1 MLSGFNNSIQAVTQ
15 NNIINI
21 EKECMLMNGKMNMSI
36 SQIFQKDGKP
46 TAFVLFS
53 EGRKSAEGKIPDCT
67 IISNDGFSEKEVKAL
82 ELYLKMQ
89 QESILK
95 TAKEVNIMKAFMQN

>member
-1 MLSGFNNSIQAVTQ
+1 MLFGFNNSIQAVTQ

-21 EKECMLMNGKMNMSI
+21 EKEYMLMNGKMNMSI

-46 TAFVLFS
+46 TTFVLFS

-67 IISNDGFSEKEVKAL
+67 IISNDGFSERKSKHWNC
-82 ELYLKMQ
+82 
-89 QESILK
+89 I
-95 TAKEVNIMKAFMQN
+95 

>member
-1 MLSGFNNSIQAVTQ
+1 MLFGFNNSIQAVTQ

-21 EKECMLMNGKMNMSI
+21 AKECMLMNGKMNMSI

-53 EGRKSAEGKIPDCT
+53 EGRKSAEGKIARLFP
-67 IISNDGFSEKEVKAL
+67 
-82 ELYLKMQ
+82 M
-89 QESILK
+89 
-95 TAKEVNIMKAFMQN
+95 TAFPKRKSKHWNCI

>member
-1 MLSGFNNSIQAVTQ
+1 
-15 NNIINI
+15 
-21 EKECMLMNGKMNMSI
+21 MNGKMNMSI

-53 EGRKSAEGKIPDCT
+53 EGSAEGKIPDST

-82 ELYLKMQ
+82 
-89 QESILK
+89 
-95 TAKEVNIMKAFMQN
+95 

>member
-1 MLSGFNNSIQAVTQ
+1 MTKAEKCG
-15 NNIINI
+15 IINI

>member
-1 MLSGFNNSIQAVTQ
+1 
-15 NNIINI
+15 
-21 EKECMLMNGKMNMSI
+21 MNGKMNMSI

-95 TAKEVNIMKAFMQN
+95 TAKEVNIMKAFMQNGFILRFYCFFLFIYNCFNSR

>member
-1 MLSGFNNSIQAVTQ
+1 
-15 NNIINI
+15 
-21 EKECMLMNGKMNMSI
+21 MNGKMNMSI

-46 TAFVLFS
+46 TAFVLVS

>member
-1 MLSGFNNSIQAVTQ
+1 MLFGFDNSIQAVMQ
-15 NNIINI
+15 DNIINI

-67 IISNDGFSEKEVKAL
+67 IIP
-82 ELYLKMQ
+82 M
-89 QESILK
+89 
-95 TAKEVNIMKAFMQN
+95 TAFPKRKSKHWNCI

>member
-1 MLSGFNNSIQAVTQ
+1 
-15 NNIINI
+15 
-21 EKECMLMNGKMNMSI
+21 MNGKMDMSI

-82 ELYLKMQ
+82 ELQ
-89 QESILK
+89 QEAILK

>member
-1 MLSGFNNSIQAVTQ
+1 
-15 NNIINI
+15 
-21 EKECMLMNGKMNMSI
+21 MNGKMNMSI

-95 TAKEVNIMKAFMQN
+95 TAKEVNIMKAFMQNKGKS

>member
-1 MLSGFNNSIQAVTQ
+1 MLFEFDNSIQAVTQ
-15 NNIINI
+15 DNIINI
-21 EKECMLMNGKMNMSI
+21 EKECML
-36 SQIFQKDGKP
+36 IFQKDGKP

>member
-1 MLSGFNNSIQAVTQ
+1 
-15 NNIINI
+15 
-21 EKECMLMNGKMNMSI
+21 MNGKMDMSI

-67 IISNDGFSEKEVKAL
+67 IISVSENAAGVYFKDCKRSEYYESVYAELKAKVKPVCRFFL
-82 ELYLKMQ
+82 L
-89 QESILK
+89 
-95 TAKEVNIMKAFMQN
+95 

>member
-1 MLSGFNNSIQAVTQ
+1 
-15 NNIINI
+15 
-21 EKECMLMNGKMNMSI
+21 MNGKMNMSI

-46 TAFVLFS
+46 TALVLFS

>member
-1 MLSGFNNSIQAVTQ
+1 
-15 NNIINI
+15 
-21 EKECMLMNGKMNMSI
+21 MNGKMNMSI

-95 TAKEVNIMKAFMQN
+95 TAKEVNIMKAFIQSERQKLNQSADSFYCD

>member
-1 MLSGFNNSIQAVTQ
+1 
-15 NNIINI
+15 
-21 EKECMLMNGKMNMSI
+21 MNGKMNMSI
-36 SQIFQKDGKP
+36 SQIFQKDG
-46 TAFVLFS
+46 
-53 EGRKSAEGKIPDCT
+53 
-67 IISNDGFSEKEVKAL
+67 KAL

>member
-1 MLSGFNNSIQAVTQ
+1 
-15 NNIINI
+15 
-21 EKECMLMNGKMNMSI
+21 MNGKMNMSI

-95 TAKEVNIMKAFMQN
+95 TAKEVNIMKRLCRIKGKS

>member
-1 MLSGFNNSIQAVTQ
+1 
-15 NNIINI
+15 
-21 EKECMLMNGKMNMSI
+21 MNGKMDMSI

-89 QESILK
+89 ESILK

>member
-1 MLSGFNNSIQAVTQ
+1 
-15 NNIINI
+15 
-21 EKECMLMNGKMNMSI
+21 MNGKMNMSI
-36 SQIFQKDGKP
+36 SQIFQK
-46 TAFVLFS
+46 

>member
-1 MLSGFNNSIQAVTQ
+1 MLFGFNNSIQAV

-21 EKECMLMNGKMNMSI
+21 EKEYMLMNGKMNMSI

>member
-1 MLSGFNNSIQAVTQ
+1 MLFGFNDSIRAVTYDD
-15 NNIINI
+15 IINI

-67 IISNDGFSEKEVKAL
+67 IISNDGFPKRKSKHW
-82 ELYLKMQ
+82 
-89 QESILK
+89 SCI
-95 TAKEVNIMKAFMQN
+95 

>member
-1 MLSGFNNSIQAVTQ
+1 
-15 NNIINI
+15 
-21 EKECMLMNGKMNMSI
+21 MNGKMDMSI

-67 IISNDGFSEKEVKAL
+67 INDGFSEKEVKAL

>member
-1 MLSGFNNSIQAVTQ
+1 
-15 NNIINI
+15 
-21 EKECMLMNGKMNMSI
+21 MNGKMNMSI

-67 IISNDGFSEKEVKAL
+67 IISTNHP
-82 ELYLKMQ
+82 
-89 QESILK
+89 
-95 TAKEVNIMKAFMQN
+95 TATRFQSR

>member
-1 MLSGFNNSIQAVTQ
+1 MQD
-15 NNIINI
+15 NIINI

-95 TAKEVNIMKAFMQN
+95 TAKVVYIKKAFMQN

>member
-1 MLSGFNNSIQAVTQ
+1 MLFGFDNSIQAVTQ
-15 NNIINI
+15 DNIINI

-53 EGRKSAEGKIPDCT
+53 EAEKVPRVKFRTARLFPMTAFPKRKSKHWNCI
-67 IISNDGFSEKEVKAL
+67 
-82 ELYLKMQ
+82 
-89 QESILK
+89 
-95 TAKEVNIMKAFMQN
+95 

>member
-1 MLSGFNNSIQAVTQ
+1 MQD
-15 NNIINI
+15 NIINI

-89 QESILK
+89 RGVYFK
-95 TAKEVNIMKAFMQN
+95 DCKEVNIMKAFMQN

>member
-1 MLSGFNNSIQAVTQ
+1 
-15 NNIINI
+15 
-21 EKECMLMNGKMNMSI
+21 MNGKMNMSI

-95 TAKEVNIMKAFMQN
+95 TAKEVNIMKAFMQNWRIPTASAI

>member
-1 MLSGFNNSIQAVTQ
+1 MQ

-46 TAFVLFS
+46 TLRTVS
-53 EGRKSAEGKIPDCT
+53 EAEKVPR
-67 IISNDGFSEKEVKAL
+67 
-82 ELYLKMQ
+82 
-89 QESILK
+89 
-95 TAKEVNIMKAFMQN
+95 VNSGLHDYFQ

>member
-1 MLSGFNNSIQAVTQ
+1 
-15 NNIINI
+15 
-21 EKECMLMNGKMNMSI
+21 MNGKMNMSI

-95 TAKEVNIMKAFMQN
+95 TAKEVNIMKAFMRIKGKS

>member
-1 MLSGFNNSIQAVTQ
+1 
-15 NNIINI
+15 
-21 EKECMLMNGKMNMSI
+21 MNGKMNMSI

-67 IISNDGFSEKEVKAL
+67 IISRSWLFRKRKSKHWNC
-82 ELYLKMQ
+82 
-89 QESILK
+89 I
-95 TAKEVNIMKAFMQN
+95 

>member
-1 MLSGFNNSIQAVTQ
+1 
-15 NNIINI
+15 
-21 EKECMLMNGKMNMSI
+21 MNGKMSI

>member
-1 MLSGFNNSIQAVTQ
+1 
-15 NNIINI
+15 
-21 EKECMLMNGKMNMSI
+21 MNGKMNMSI

-95 TAKEVNIMKAFMQN
+95 TAKEVNFMKAFVQN